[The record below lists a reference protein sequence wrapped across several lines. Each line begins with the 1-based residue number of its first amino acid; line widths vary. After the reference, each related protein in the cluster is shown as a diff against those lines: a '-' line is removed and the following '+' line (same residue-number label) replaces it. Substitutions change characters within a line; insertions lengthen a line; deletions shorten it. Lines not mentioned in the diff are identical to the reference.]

1 MTEKINFSKLTPFA
15 DKYNID
21 QEGVQRVK
29 IIAQLTKLREESN
42 LTQKDLADKTGL
54 TQAQISKIEKGKT
67 NPNLETL
74 LKIANFFKKEIK
86 LV

>member
-21 QEGVQRVK
+21 QEVVQRVK

-42 LTQKDLADKTGL
+42 LTKRF
-54 TQAQISKIEKGKT
+54 S
-67 NPNLETL
+67 
-74 LKIANFFKKEIK
+74 
-86 LV
+86 